1 MRKQAGKTFRI
12 IAAAVTVAWL
22 SLCVIAPSV
31 HAEAVYKCSGADGA
45 VAFQD
50 RPCLRTQVESQVEI
64 APPPAPAA
72 SPEYRLASRSDRGE
86 GAAARTRT
94 SRQANAGAAAEV
106 VSYEC
111 RAANGELFYRH
122 GACPHQITAKA
133 RGSNGASRKRSGA
146 DAQTYA
152 VSAQALSRKEVCRR
166 IVSAGS
172 IGRAGRE
179 RDESVSTYER
189 NLGRDPCRRF

>member
-12 IAAAVTVAWL
+12 IAAAVMVAWL
-22 SLCVIAPSV
+22 SSCAIVPSA
-31 HAEAVYKCSGADGA
+31 HAEAVYKCRGADGA

-50 RPCLRTQVESQVEI
+50 RPCLKTQTESQVEI
-64 APPPAPAA
+64 APPPPPAP
-72 SPEYRLASRSDRGE
+72 SPDYRLASQSDRGA
-86 GAAARTRT
+86 GAGARART
-94 SRQANAGAAAEV
+94 SRQANARAAVEV

-122 GACPHQITAKA
+122 GACPNQITAKPRA
-133 RGSNGASRKRSGA
+133 SNGGSRKRSAA

-172 IGRAGRE
+172 IGRAGRD